1 MRELDYVVL
10 DLDSESKETCDFC
23 SNFYGEDNKS
33 VRQIISR
40 IKESGEYVS
49 DDVVC
54 EECEAKYWN
63 NQIPKCERC
72 GRLQTKLDIDLLCRC
87 IRRKENLEEKSLP
100 RLPHQRES
108 MPAFYERQINSLQEQ
123 LNEAE

>member
-23 SNFYGEDNKS
+23 SNFYGKDNKS
-33 VRQIISR
+33 VCQIISR
-40 IKESGEYVS
+40 VKDSSEYVS
-49 DDVVC
+49 DDVIC

-87 IRRKENLEEKSLP
+87 IRRKENLEEKSL
-100 RLPHQRES
+100 
-108 MPAFYERQINSLQEQ
+108 
-123 LNEAE
+123 